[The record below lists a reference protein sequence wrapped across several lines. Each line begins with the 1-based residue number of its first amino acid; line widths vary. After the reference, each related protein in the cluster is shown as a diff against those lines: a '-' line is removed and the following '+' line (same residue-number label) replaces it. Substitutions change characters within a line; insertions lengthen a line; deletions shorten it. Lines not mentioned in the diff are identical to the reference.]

1 MPKPAAKRPALLI
14 VDMQVGL
21 FHGPQRPYQHE
32 RLLDNINRLIGQ
44 ARSVGVP
51 VMAARHSGPAGSPI
65 EPGSPL
71 WQLIPELD
79 VDVASDW
86 VFDKTRP
93 SCFLATGLAER
104 LAAEGIDQLV
114 IAGMKTQ
121 YCIDSTCRA
130 AAERGLQPLLVA
142 DAHSCMDTPVA
153 SAQTIIAHHN
163 LTLGGAFV
171 QLQNTAELA
180 FACPLTTP

>member
-1 MPKPAAKRPALLI
+1 MPNPVAKRSALLI

-21 FHGPQRPYQHE
+21 FHGPERPYQHQ
-32 RLLDNINRLIGQ
+32 RLLATINQLIDR
-44 ARSVGVP
+44 ARTAGVP
-51 VMAARHSGPAGSPI
+51 IMAARHSGPAGSPI
-65 EPGSPL
+65 EPGSAL
-71 WQLIPELD
+71 WQLLPELA
-79 VDVASDW
+79 VDSTSDW

-130 AAERGLQPLLVA
+130 AAELGTATSAGGRCAQLHGHPGGLGQHHHRAPQPDPGRRLRA
-142 DAHSCMDTPVA
+142 A
-153 SAQTIIAHHN
+153 
-163 LTLGGAFV
+163 
-171 QLQNTAELA
+171 AEHR
-180 FACPLTTP
+180 